1 VPHFVVLLHGKGI
14 NVPAIDGSADP
25 MRGFFTSRTVTASD
39 AQAACQAVTRLVAN
53 DWATGPHASSNRGGP
68 LVLVVEEV
76 TEIGWF
82 KRLLS
87 RPKGYAFYSDVEDED
102 HDASS
107 AA

>member
-1 VPHFVVLLHGKGI
+1 MPHFVVLLHGKGI

-25 MRGFFTSRTVTASD
+25 MLGFFTSRAVTASD
-39 AQAACQAVTRLVAN
+39 AQAACLAATRLVAN
-53 DWATGPHASSNRGGP
+53 DWAQGPHASSNRGNAP
-68 LVLVVEEV
+68 VLVAEEV
-76 TEIGWF
+76 TEIGWL

-87 RPKGYAFYSDVEDED
+87 RPKGYAFYSDTEDHD